1 MILAL
6 NYWLI
11 TYISW
16 QHCHLSSCKS
26 QFVCEFFKNIE
37 KHFETQNSWNFVLLI
52 YGLGRQNAN
61 EESTPWNST
70 VSTFVAIWI
79 ITRRKNGGKRSNVSV
94 PSNSEEGLGSSLK
107 SCLRCN
113 CLELDVIWNLFGI
126 MKGVPPTASK
136 RSCIFFFKYL
146 PHIFL
151 FSTST
156 NSLAL
161 EMFNLPKLMKRSG
174 KPVQRCFRSFV

>member
-1 MILAL
+1 MA
-6 NYWLI
+6 
-11 TYISW
+11 T
-16 QHCHLSSCKS
+16 LSSQLQVS
-26 QFVCEFFKNIE
+26 VAMWIWWIFKKIVENHFE
-37 KHFETQNSWNFVLLI
+37 TFETQNSWNFVLLI

-126 MKGVPPTASK
+126 MAGSQQPPKKLHFFPGQVPD
-136 RSCIFFFKYL
+136 
-146 PHIFL
+146 IFL
-151 FSTST
+151 FSSSTT

-174 KPVQRCFRSFV
+174 KQFKGASKVF

>member
-1 MILAL
+1 MEFVFDHK
-6 NYWLI
+6 
-11 TYISW
+11 SW
-16 QHCHLSSCKS
+16 QHCQLRLQLASLSCCVNFS
-26 QFVCEFFKNIE
+26 KNIE
-37 KHFETQNSWNFVLLI
+37 IHFETQNSWNFVLLI

-94 PSNSEEGLGSSLK
+94 PSNSEEGILLIIAEELSSLQLSRVGCDLK
-107 SCLRCN
+107 PFWHY
-113 CLELDVIWNLFGI
+113 EG
-126 MKGVPPTASK
+126 GPTNSLQK
-136 RSCIFFFKYL
+136 KLHFFFQFKYL

>member
-1 MILAL
+1 MA
-6 NYWLI
+6 
-11 TYISW
+11 T
-16 QHCHLSSCKS
+16 LSSQLQVS
-26 QFVCEFFKNIE
+26 VAMWIWWIFKKIVENHFE
-37 KHFETQNSWNFVLLI
+37 TFETQNSWNFVLLI

-79 ITRRKNGGKRSNVSV
+79 ITRRKNGGERSNVSV

-136 RSCIFFFKYL
+136 RSCIFFSSSTYPTF
-146 PHIFL
+146 F
-151 FSTST
+151 FS
-156 NSLAL
+156 
-161 EMFNLPKLMKRSG
+161 
-174 KPVQRCFRSFV
+174 QRPPTLWLLRCLTCQN